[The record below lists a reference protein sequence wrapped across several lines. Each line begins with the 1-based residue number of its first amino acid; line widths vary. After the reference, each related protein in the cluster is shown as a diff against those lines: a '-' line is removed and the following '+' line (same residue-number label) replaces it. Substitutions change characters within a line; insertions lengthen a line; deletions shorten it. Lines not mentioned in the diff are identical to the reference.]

1 MLVKSVGFMFAMV
14 LLVAALAVATPAQ
27 PPAPVPVDDA
37 DVPRGIDV
45 QARGPVHE
53 AFANPTAENGATPAV
68 PKKPP
73 VPLEEMPPA
82 EKPEGQV
89 AWIGG
94 YWHWDDDRQDF
105 TWVSGCWRTTPANR
119 QWIGG

>member
-1 MLVKSVGFMFAMV
+1 VKSLTFVCFTG
-14 LLVAALAVATPAQ
+14 LLVSLCAVAVPAQ
-27 PPAPVPVDDA
+27 PPAPTPIDNS
-37 DVPRGIDV
+37 DVPKGVDV

-53 AFANPTAENGATPAV
+53 AFATPTAESPVAPQV

-73 VPLEEMPPA
+73 TALEEMPPA

-94 YWHWDDDRQDF
+94 YWHWDDERRDF
-105 TWVSGCWRTTPANR
+105 LWVSGCWRTQPPGR
-119 QWIGG
+119 QWI